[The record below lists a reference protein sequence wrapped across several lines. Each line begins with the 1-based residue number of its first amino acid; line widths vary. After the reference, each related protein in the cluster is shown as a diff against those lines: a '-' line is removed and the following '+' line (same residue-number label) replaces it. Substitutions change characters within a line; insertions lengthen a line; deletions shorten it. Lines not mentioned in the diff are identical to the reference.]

1 MRSPTPRR
9 PRVRTRRDVGK
20 RCYRRGET
28 GLPHGSI
35 RALPTVAPDASPRT
49 SRVVWKLPGPGSPP
63 APQLVSACRRC
74 EPVRSHR
81 LSDLYEACAARC
93 VGRRERNLRSGPRVR
108 ASSRN
113 LQEIRVGSI
122 ERRFRRRVGQ
132 PGGQRSIASAAVVD
146 ASRIETPEARCHV
159 EALERPVAVDDS
171 VAVAAAGPL
180 KMPGVGSLHRGLLEP
195 IPVGRH
201 APTPSETFDVG
212 ATRLFARIGGEKL
225 LCLPTA
231 FTSQAVPDPPSRATS
246 SSRLQSG

>member
-93 VGRRERNLRSGPRVR
+93 VGRRERNLDLLAPRSPPYTTRLRLPDAVINTSASARRFSAAAPNSGGTETCGQGRGYARR
-108 ASSRN
+108 AGIFKKFVSGASN
-113 LQEIRVGSI
+113 GVSAVGS
-122 ERRFRRRVGQ
+122 G
-132 PGGQRSIASAAVVD
+132 
-146 ASRIETPEARCHV
+146 
-159 EALERPVAVDDS
+159 
-171 VAVAAAGPL
+171 
-180 KMPGVGSLHRGLLEP
+180 
-195 IPVGRH
+195 
-201 APTPSETFDVG
+201 
-212 ATRLFARIGGEKL
+212 
-225 LCLPTA
+225 
-231 FTSQAVPDPPSRATS
+231 SQAVNAPSRPRPWWTHPVSRPRRPGATWRPWS
-246 SSRLQSG
+246 DQWP